1 MSSATGNK
9 YYALNWTELSI
20 DDQVINRVEEMV
32 ISDNQPIMTNGYTI
46 FEWDTGVPIIDGE
59 EDEN

>member
-1 MSSATGNK
+1 
-9 YYALNWTELSI
+9 
-20 DDQVINRVEEMV
+20 MV